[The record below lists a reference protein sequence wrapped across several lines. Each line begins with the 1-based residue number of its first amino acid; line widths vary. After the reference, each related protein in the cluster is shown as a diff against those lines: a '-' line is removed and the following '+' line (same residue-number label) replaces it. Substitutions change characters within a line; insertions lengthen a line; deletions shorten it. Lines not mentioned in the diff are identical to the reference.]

1 MTKQLF
7 YWAKV
12 GDIEKFLQAVYK
24 LKISNFN
31 RVEVEYTDNL
41 RSTVA

>member
-24 LKISNFN
+24 FIARIAPAPQAVSD
-31 RVEVEYTDNL
+31 RP
-41 RSTVA
+41 